1 MPFGVLVLAKEL
13 KVGQHLAI
21 GLSKNVRFKLDYLR
35 PIKVK
40 NKLTMGFF
48 KKLLGET
55 TDELQKRLEEA
66 RNEVKRNLE
75 EARDEAKRKLE
86 EVRGQ
91 AQRKLEEVRLAS
103 NTEEV
108 EKSDSDI
115 AKDFEDVEDR
125 PEIMPDQLHN
135 DDSPDVYSYLKQ
147 KREELQ
153 LAIRHKNDSPEAREN
168 YKRLSHEYGIMR
180 EMVLAGATSIDE
192 IENAVGGQASD
203 KSNEP
208 APQSAVKKE
217 VHDDGMFS
225 ARLEALISSALKDGV
240 LTEKER
246 EVIKHRAEAEGE
258 NWDEVEMIIESRLAE
273 MQSNTSSSI
282 PSNLPID
289 EKRIQEKDG
298 IELNARVDRGLE
310 RSNKDLEEKNVPE
323 EKGKKEKE
331 IWGVENFS
339 VSCNGNKYA
348 LLYSGKPSQRTKYIY
363 DDVDVLNENQVR
375 LAQKQADGSYLYGV
389 ASTRRDFIISN
400 CEYTKVTFLDGDNA
414 VLAIDE
420 DGDEYAIDSWGNIYS
435 IEGYREKVAK
445 DLEPYSYD

>member
-1 MPFGVLVLAKEL
+1 
-13 KVGQHLAI
+13 
-21 GLSKNVRFKLDYLR
+21 
-35 PIKVK
+35 
-40 NKLTMGFF
+40 MGFL
-48 KKLLGET
+48 KKLLGDT

-75 EARDEAKRKLE
+75 EARDEAKRELE

-108 EKSDSDI
+108 KKSDSDI
-115 AKDFEDVEDR
+115 ATDFEEVEDR
-125 PEIMPDQLHN
+125 PEIMPDQLRD

-168 YKRLSHEYGIMR
+168 YKRLAQEYGIMR

-192 IENAVGGQASD
+192 IENAVWGQASD

-246 EVIKHRAEAEGE
+246 EVIKHRAESEGE
-258 NWDEVEMIIESRLAE
+258 NWYEVEMIIEARLAE
-273 MQSNTSSSI
+273 MQSFTSSSI
-282 PSNLPID
+282 PASLPID
-289 EKRIQEKDG
+289 EKRIQEKNGNGLIGHEG
-298 IELNARVDRGLE
+298 IEPE
-310 RSNKDLEEKNVPE
+310 RRS
-323 EKGKKEKE
+323 KE
-331 IWGVENFS
+331 IVKKHVEREKTEKKIWW
-339 VSCNGNKYA
+339 VDKLTILYDGNKYA
-348 LLYSGKPSQRTKYIY
+348 LRYSSPSSKTEDLTTEYVY
-363 DDVDVLNENQVR
+363 DDVDILNKNQVR
-375 LAQKQADGSYLYGV
+375 LTQNQADGSFRYGV
-389 ASTRRDFIISN
+389 ASTSGRALKITD
-400 CEYTKVTFLDGDNA
+400 CEYTKVTFLDGAEA
-414 VLAIDE
+414 VMAIDE
-420 DGDEYAIDSWGNIYS
+420 DNDKYAIKNHGAIYNLDEYRDEVEEYVQRE
-435 IEGYREKVAK
+435 IEGWRK
-445 DLEPYSYD
+445 LGLL